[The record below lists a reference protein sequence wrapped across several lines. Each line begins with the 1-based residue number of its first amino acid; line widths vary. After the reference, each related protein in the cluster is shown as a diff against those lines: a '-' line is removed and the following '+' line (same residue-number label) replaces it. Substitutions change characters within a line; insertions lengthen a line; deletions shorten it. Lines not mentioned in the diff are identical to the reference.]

1 MATRKATKATPVH
14 AHYPTVYAA
23 RHDAER
29 GEWAIESNQTKAR
42 ENITST
48 QEHFIGAPGGAV
60 GVIDRIVN
68 GYPEGVRMVEEFVTP
83 LRASLPRAVG
93 IGRRLVRGD
102 TGDHLDI
109 HAVNRGAVDKAWT
122 QSKRLI
128 RPGRS
133 SITLAVDI
141 CANCNTSSD
150 ELAWRGIAAL
160 AVEEIMSKAGY
171 NVEIIAGIAINA
183 YVTGSNKI
191 PVVITTTIK
200 PRQGFTDLSLLS
212 SVVCSSGYFRTIGFA
227 SIVRAVDNTKGKS
240 DSGIGTAVA
249 LSQYLPANEKVSQ
262 VVVPNIVDSK
272 TTAKKWAK
280 QTIQLLQGAKS

>member
-1 MATRKATKATPVH
+1 MTTRKATKKTPVH
-14 AHYPTVYAA
+14 VHYPTVYAA

-29 GEWAIESNQTKAR
+29 GEWSIPSNQEKAQSH
-42 ENITST
+42 ITST
-48 QEHFIGAPGGAV
+48 QEHFVGAPGGAV
-60 GVIDRIVN
+60 GVMDRIVN

-93 IGRRLVRGD
+93 IGRRLIRGD

-109 HAVNRGAVDKAWT
+109 HAVNRGAVDKAWA

-141 CANCNTSSD
+141 CANAGTSSD
-150 ELAWRGIAAL
+150 KLAWRGIAAL
-160 AVEEIMSKAGY
+160 AVAEIMGKAGY
-171 NVEIIAGIAINA
+171 NVEIIAGIAANA
-183 YVTGSNKI
+183 HGNKTI

-200 PRQGFTDLSLLS
+200 PRQGFTDVSLLS
-212 SVVCSSGYFRTIGFA
+212 AVVCSSGYFRTIGFA
-227 SIVRAVDNTKGKS
+227 SIIRAVDNAGITS
-240 DSGIGTAVA
+240 ESGVGDAVA
-249 LSQYLPANEKVSQ
+249 LSQYLPANDKVSQ
-262 VVVPNIVDSK
+262 IVVPNIVDSK
-272 TTAKKWAK
+272 TTATEWAK